1 MSTAH
6 SITQNKKIVPQ
17 KQSLFVPVLKHLKKD
32 RQLLLM
38 FLPCVIFYIVFRYGP
53 IYGVSIA
60 FFKYDVYSGIL
71 KSPFVGLK
79 YFMDFFQSYDIWTLL
94 RNTFLLGFYTLLW
107 TFPFPIIFALLLNEI
122 KSGKFRKAV
131 QTASYLPSFVSIVVI
146 SSLIIDFLSPN
157 QGIINN
163 IISVLGFDKHYFI
176 ADPEWFRTIYIA
188 SEIWSGLGIASIYYF
203 AAISGVDPELYEA
216 GIIDGCDRFQAIRHI
231 TLPGILPTIVT
242 LFIINSGNMFRIGYE
257 KVLLLYNP
265 STYETADVISTFVYR
280 KGLVELNLS
289 YGAAVGLF
297 ESLITLVLLLLANYA
312 SRKINETSLW

>member
-1 MSTAH
+1 MSTTHPAAK
-6 SITQNKKIVPQ
+6 SNEIAPQ

-38 FLPCVIFYIVFRYGP
+38 FLPCFIFYLVFRYGP

-60 FFKYDVYSGIL
+60 FFKYNVYSGIL
-71 KSPFVGLK
+71 NSPFVGLK
-79 YFMDFFQSYDIWTLL
+79 YFVDFFQSYDIWKLL
-94 RNTFLLGFYTLLW
+94 RNTFLLGLYTLLW
-107 TFPFPIIFALLLNEI
+107 TFPFPVIFALLLNEI
-122 KSGKFRKAV
+122 KSVKFRKTV

-157 QGIINN
+157 HGIINN
-163 IISVLGFDKHYFI
+163 IIFAMGFDKQYFI
-176 ADPEWFRTIYIA
+176 AKPEWFRTIYVA

-203 AAISGVDPELYEA
+203 AAISGVDPGLYEA
-216 GIIDGCDRFQAIRHI
+216 GIIDGCNRFQAIRHI

-280 KGLVELNLS
+280 KGLVDLNLS
-289 YGAAVGLF
+289 YATAVGLF

-312 SRKINETSLW
+312 SRKVNETSLW